1 MLPRSPILVVHGVQ
15 RHGWHDSPS
24 HEQKYVLSPFSSIS
38 ARRGPGMN
46 GIAFLC
52 MLTIR
57 RPGNDLGLFFETSN
71 VVDRSVGKRWS
82 VNK

>member
-1 MLPRSPILVVHGVQ
+1 MWDLPRSSTPVVRGVE
-15 RHGWHDSPS
+15 RRGWHDSPS

-38 ARRGPGMN
+38 ARRGPDMN

-57 RPGNDLGLFFETSN
+57 
-71 VVDRSVGKRWS
+71 
-82 VNK
+82 